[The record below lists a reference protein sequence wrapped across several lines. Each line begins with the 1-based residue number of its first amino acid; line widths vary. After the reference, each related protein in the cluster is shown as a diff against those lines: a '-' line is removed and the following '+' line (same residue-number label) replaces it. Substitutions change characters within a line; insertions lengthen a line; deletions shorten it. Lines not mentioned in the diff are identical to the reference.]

1 MRFRIKQKVFL
12 RSDTNEIGDVI
23 ITKISRPILQ
33 MKLLFFWITI
43 KEFLQYHRED
53 AEEACKQVWTNLT
66 GIAWEKE

>member
-1 MRFRIKQKVFL
+1 
-12 RSDTNEIGDVI
+12 
-23 ITKISRPILQ
+23 
-33 MKLLFFWITI
+33 MKLFFFWITI

>member
-12 RSDTNEIGDVI
+12 RSDVNEIGDVI

-33 MKLLFFWITI
+33 MRLFFFWITI
-43 KEFLQYHRED
+43 KEFLQYHGED